1 MFAKRFMSAVVLL
14 AFAVV
19 ALVGGGTFLLA
30 VSGVVALAGTYEFLK
45 VDHMNKSVPGYICY
59 VLVIGFYL
67 MLYLRQTVM
76 LELWLVLV
84 ILFLLSAYVFVYPR
98 YHIHNMGVCL
108 FSVLYVGVLVS
119 YVYQTRTLPGG
130 NWLVWLI
137 LISASGS
144 DTFAYLTGMLMGKH
158 HFSELSPKKTIEGCV
173 GGVIGA
179 ALLALVYSFAIPE
192 GILASTSANIH
203 ALFACIGA
211 IGSVV
216 SQIGDLAASAVKRNF
231 GIKDYS
237 NLIPGHGGILDRF
250 DSILFVAPV
259 VYYVSLWLIKG

>member
-1 MFAKRFMSAVVLL
+1 M
-14 AFAVV
+14 
-19 ALVGGGTFLLA
+19 
-30 VSGVVALAGTYEFLK
+30 
-45 VDHMNKSVPGYICY
+45 
-59 VLVIGFYL
+59 
-67 MLYLRQTVM
+67 
-76 LELWLVLV
+76 
-84 ILFLLSAYVFVYPR
+84 
-98 YHIHNMGVCL
+98 
-108 FSVLYVGVLVS
+108 
-119 YVYQTRTLPGG
+119 
-130 NWLVWLI
+130 VWLI

-179 ALLALVYSFAIPE
+179 ALLALVYSFVIPN
-192 GILASTSANIH
+192 GILSTVGVNIH
-203 ALFACIGA
+203 VLFACIGA
-211 IGSVV
+211 VGSVV